1 MNERA
6 NYLKTL
12 IRYSTQ
18 AKLTMPTQWFMDIPC
33 SDKMYE
39 QKKEIKEAIE
49 YLKKDGRTD
58 IQIKEGE
65 EYYTIKLEAVDWLNG

>member
-1 MNERA
+1 MTERA
-6 NYLKTL
+6 NHLKTL

-18 AKLTMPTQWFMDIPC
+18 AKIIMPPEWFMDMPC
-33 SDKMYE
+33 SDRLSK

-49 YLKKDGRTD
+49 YLKKDGKVD

-65 EYYTIKLEAVDWLNG
+65 EYYTIKLEAV